1 MATLLVAMI
10 AGAGSL
16 SARTP
21 QSASPLELAIE
32 SVQYPAFAI
41 ERGLEG
47 IVNVVFDLDENGS
60 VAGVK
65 VWGNEPRLASY
76 VERQLKLKT
85 RRMSEIPA
93 ESADG
98 AYRLVFRMSDSEP
111 VSLPFDQI
119 IRNEMLSFE
128 GSSLQGTANVM
139 VKTNEAGVIEDIRV
153 WGRNNQLVSQLEA
166 RLNKLS
172 GQTVQS
178 AEGETTLR
186 YRLVM
191 K

>member
-32 SVQYPAFAI
+32 SVKYPAFAI